1 MNRHHLFILVLLLLA
16 VNVHAGLWDSV
27 TNLPGDIAHSLLDSI
42 KQIVVDFVT
51 PLLDLAKNFITSN
64 PDTLHYQAHWQAV
77 VTLISA
83 FYLLIFLAVGFKF
96 VVGSY
101 DEVQRTEAKEWAK
114 KALLIVILC
123 NASLLLY
130 TLLLNIGSAVSLYL
144 WNSSYEQMF
153 QLQNLSVLNLFL
165 LAFFAIAVLA
175 ALVTLFIRYLL
186 VLVSIM
192 VFPIGLFLYFV
203 PFTQSFGKIILN
215 TLAVVILLQ
224 FFDVLVLVASSLLLN
239 EFSNAAQMQLL
250 APTIGFLLVAATN
263 ILLLKFAVMKAAM
276 DSGTNV
282 AITSVIQRITPAPA
296 NPQTKLG
303 EFA

>member
-1 MNRHHLFILVLLLLA
+1 MKKGLLFLAVLLLA
-16 VNVHAGLWDSV
+16 SSVHAGLWESV
-27 TNLPGDIAHSLLDSI
+27 TNLPGDIANALLDGI
-42 KQIVVDFVT
+42 KQMVVDFVT
-51 PLLDLAKNFITSN
+51 PLLDLAKTFITAN
-64 PDTLHYQAHWQAV
+64 PNPEDYESYWQAIIV
-77 VTLISA
+77 LISG
-83 FYLLIFLAVGFKF
+83 FYLLIFLATGLKF
-96 VVGSY
+96 VYGSY
-101 DEVQRTEAKEWAK
+101 DEVQRQEAKEWAK

-186 VLVSIM
+186 VLVGIM